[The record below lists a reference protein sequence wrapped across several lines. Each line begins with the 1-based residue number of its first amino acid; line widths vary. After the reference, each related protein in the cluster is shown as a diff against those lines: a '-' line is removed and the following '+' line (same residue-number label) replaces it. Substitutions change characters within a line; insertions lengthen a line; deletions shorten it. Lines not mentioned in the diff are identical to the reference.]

1 VLTETNNSSKVLDEN
16 QPAGS
21 IAVTPEW
28 IRINLAVKLF
38 GLSRSKLYELIT
50 DRRIKSFTL
59 RERNKIKGIRLI
71 NYDRSANFWSVK
83 LKRRR
88 WRRDE
93 RKPKRP
99 A

>member
-1 VLTETNNSSKVLDEN
+1 VLTETSNSLKLLEEKQQAV
-16 QPAGS
+16 S

-71 NYDRSANFWSVK
+71 NYDSLCQFLEREARAQEVSAQ
-83 LKRRR
+83 
-88 WRRDE
+88 
-93 RKPKRP
+93 
-99 A
+99 

>member
-1 VLTETNNSSKVLDEN
+1 VLTETDNSLKLLEEK
-16 QPAGS
+16 QQAGS

-50 DRRIKSFTL
+50 DRKIKSFTL

-71 NYDRSANFWSVK
+71 NYDSLCQFLESEAQAQEVVA
-83 LKRRR
+83 
-88 WRRDE
+88 
-93 RKPKRP
+93 P
-99 A
+99 